1 MTSNDEL
8 LVSPELVQRYKDKIA
23 KAMPHEIDMHSK
35 EALNWFRSRISKDVS
50 LSAKKLLNSD
60 YKKKQATQSTQL
72 LGKLF
77 LFQYKAETAG
87 HKETQTYDMFPMV
100 FFFNSVRRNGKTV
113 LYGLNTHYLM
123 PRQRQLLLEAL
134 LKIRSSKRLT
144 PNTRIKMTWDVIKA
158 VVDAPIY
165 EKAVHA
171 YRADRFITSLTE
183 VPAVDWP
190 IAVFLNL
197 QKFVHVAG
205 EPINRTDVRR
215 KIKRS

>member
-1 MTSNDEL
+1 MTTNDEL
-8 LVSPELVQRYKDKIA
+8 LVSPELVQRYKDKIS
-23 KAMPHEIDMHSK
+23 KVMPHETDMHSK

-60 YKKKQATQSTQL
+60 YKRKQATQSTQL

-100 FFFNSVRRNGKTV
+100 FFFNSVRKNGKTV
-113 LYGLNTHYLM
+113 LYGLNTHYLL
-123 PRQRQLLLEAL
+123 PKQRQVLLEAL

-144 PNTRIKMTWDVIKA
+144 ANTRIKMTWDVIKA

-171 YRADRFITSLTE
+171 YRTDRFVTSLTE
-183 VPAVDWP
+183 VPAMDWNV
-190 IAVFLNL
+190 AVFLNL
-197 QKFVHVAG
+197 QKFVHIRG
-205 EPINRTDVRR
+205 ENVYRTDIR
-215 KIKRS
+215 KKLR